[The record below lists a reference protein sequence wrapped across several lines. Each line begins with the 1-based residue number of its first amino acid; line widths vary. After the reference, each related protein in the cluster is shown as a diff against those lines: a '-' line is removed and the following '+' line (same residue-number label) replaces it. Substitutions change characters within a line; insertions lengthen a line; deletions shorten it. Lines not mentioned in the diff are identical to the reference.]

1 MDVFFK
7 QWEGHCRYRAVAGQ
21 CLRALRIEMH
31 VLTMY
36 HLQDLAQSTY
46 ACEEDE
52 SRDVDDCI
60 GALSRTLAR

>member
-1 MDVFFK
+1 M
-7 QWEGHCRYRAVAGQ
+7 AGQ

-36 HLQDLAQSTY
+36 HLQDLAQTHY

-60 GALSRTLAR
+60 GTLSRVLAR